1 MLRVMNIETVII
13 GWAAVTVVAART
25 LYDAGR
31 TVALGPAIGA
41 ILRHQS
47 RYYPPVR

>member
-13 GWAAVTVVAART
+13 GWAAV
-25 LYDAGR
+25 